1 MKNVEKPKSTA
12 PIRLRAV
19 LLGLLLVPLHCWW
32 ALRTEIFTGGSELIE
47 GSLLPLAVFT
57 FFLLV
62 AVNSLLQR
70 ASPRLALS
78 RVELLF
84 VYVMQTTSLGVAG
97 LGQLQFLN
105 QALVGIYRPSPT
117 DSQWKDY
124 LPFVPHW
131 WVPDP
136 AVVADYLKGNSTLFT
151 REHLRGWAIPFVVWT
166 GFILVLYF
174 AFLCLNTLLRRHWIE
189 NERLPFPLM
198 QIPLE
203 LTQERTGGPLLRNY
217 SFWIAFVLVCLIRSI
232 SALHRVEPSFP
243 EPPLFGPKG
252 QLIDI
257 GSSFIEHPWNAI
269 GYFRVSF
276 HPLII
281 GVTYFLPLDVSFS
294 QWFFYLVVKAEII
307 LAAALGYRGSS
318 NPASAEIPFN
328 GEQGAGAFLAIAL
341 FSLWSARRH
350 LQDVFAK
357 AFGERPTVC
366 DADEPLSYATAVFGL
381 GACFIALVAFVA
393 LGGIPWGL
401 GALFFA
407 LYLLMILTVTR
418 LRAEAGPMLNYGP
431 DMNPHRMLVLL
442 PGTRTWDTQGLTAFS
457 YLNWFDSDYRTVAMP
472 PQLEALKMAEATHLT
487 PRKLAGWMLVA
498 ATLATLT
505 AFVSVVALN
514 YHYGA
519 LSPQGDNGWRAYNGF
534 APFQMLHNWVRN
546 PQPADTNR
554 LGWIGV
560 GFAATSALI
569 QARARF
575 FWWPFHPVGF
585 ALAQAGF
592 SLPWVWFPTLL
603 GWAAKALILRYGGM
617 TLYRR
622 AIPFFVGLILGDIV
636 VACLWSL
643 IGVILDTQMYMF
655 FPG

>member
-1 MKNVEKPKSTA
+1 M
-12 PIRLRAV
+12 RGRAIA
-19 LLGLLLVPLHCWW
+19 LGLLLVPLHCWW
-32 ALRTEIFTGGSELIE
+32 AIRTEVFTGGSELIE

-62 AVNSLLQR
+62 LTNIALSR
-70 ASPRLALS
+70 AAPRFALS

-105 QALVGIYRPSPT
+105 QALVGIYRPSPS

-124 LPFVPHW
+124 LPFVPRW

-136 AVVADYLKGNSTLFT
+136 AVVPDYLKGNSTLFT
-151 REHLRGWAIPFVVWT
+151 LEHLRGWGIPFVVWT

-174 AFLCLNTLLRRHWIE
+174 SFLCLNTLLRRHWIE

-203 LTQERTGGPLLRNY
+203 LTQQGATGSLLRQP
-217 SFWIAFVLVCLIRSI
+217 SFWIAFVLVCLIRSV

-257 GSSFIEHPWNAI
+257 GSSFVEHPWNAI

-281 GVTYFLPLDVSFS
+281 GITYFLPLDVSFS
-294 QWFFYLVVKAEII
+294 QWFFYLVVKAEVI
-307 LAAALGYRGSS
+307 LSAALGFRASS
-318 NPASAEIPFN
+318 NPATAEIPFN

-350 LQDVFAK
+350 LQDVVGK
-357 AFGERPTVC
+357 AFGERPHIR
-366 DADEPLSYATAVFGL
+366 DDDEPLSYATAVFGL
-381 GACFIALVAFVA
+381 GACFLALVAFVA

-401 GALFFA
+401 GALFFL

-431 DMNPHRMLVLL
+431 DMNPHRMLTLI

-472 PQLEALKMAEATHLT
+472 PQLEALKMAEATHLR
-487 PRKLAGWMLVA
+487 PRRLALWMLGA
-498 ATLATLT
+498 AALATVT
-505 AFVSVVALN
+505 SFISVVALY

-519 LSPQGDNGWRAYNGF
+519 LTPQGDNGWRSYNGF
-534 APFQMLHNWVRN
+534 TPFQLLDNLVRN
-546 PQPADTNR
+546 PRPPETNR

-560 GFAATSALI
+560 GFAATTALI
-569 QARARF
+569 KARSQFA
-575 FWWPFHPVGF
+575 WWPFHPVGF
-585 ALAQAGF
+585 ALAQAGYA
-592 SLPWVWFPTLL
+592 LPWVWFPTLL
-603 GWAAKALILRYGGM
+603 GWLAKALILRYGGM
-617 TLYRR
+617 RLYRR

-636 VACLWSL
+636 IACLWSL
-643 IGVILDTQMYMF
+643 IGVLLDTQMYMF